1 MVQVRPG
8 VPDLFIP
15 RRNMPSNTW
24 VETKKKEETEVV
36 KNSAIDWIKE
46 NRETFWAAVGIAV
59 AVVAFIIFFAASY
72 SKVQKNAWQALFM
85 AQQNAYAGRIDEA
98 RKISTDIEKNYSR
111 SSAVPFAI
119 MLEGDLDFAGGKYE
133 EAEAS
138 YRRAM
143 KKAESGL
150 MPVLYFNICKTYEAR
165 RNWDEAVK
173 NYEAFLK
180 KYSSHYSAPEVY
192 MNMAAC
198 MFRGGKTEEAKAVFE
213 KVLVLY
219 PDTVWANQ
227 AKTVLNPQP
236 KAKAAPNRK
245 NAKK

>member
-8 VPDLFIP
+8 VPVLFVP

-24 VETKKKEETEVV
+24 VESKKKEEAAV
-36 KNSAIDWIKE
+36 KKNTVIDWIKE
-46 NRETFWAAVGIAV
+46 NRETFWAGVGITAAV
-59 AVVAFIIFFAASY
+59 IAFIIFFAASY
-72 SKVQKNAWQALFM
+72 SKVQKNAWQSLFM
-85 AQQNAYAGRIDEA
+85 AQQNAYAGKIDEA
-98 RKISTDIEKNYSR
+98 KKISSDIVKNYGR

-138 YRRAM
+138 YRKAM

-173 NYEAFLK
+173 NYETFLK
-180 KYSSHYSAPEVY
+180 KYPSHYSAPEVY
-192 MNMAAC
+192 MNMGAC

-219 PDTVWANQ
+219 PNTVWANQ
-227 AKTVLNPQP
+227 AKNVLNPQP
-236 KAKAAPNRK
+236 QAKPAAG
-245 NAKK
+245 KKTTKK